1 MSCGKQECCGSLCR
15 SKKTND
21 TWYWVCRKHEEAH
34 SVCEM
39 PPVPEDA
46 ITAAFLR
53 LYYNLKHNPEVLS
66 FQIKQMAEVRKRQML
81 WSPAAVEL
89 NREISDV
96 LSQSHALALLNR
108 QGLVDPDIF
117 ISKSNQLAE
126 QLRNARGQKEKLRDM
141 DTELIITF
149 MSAFAQSES
158 ESISANVR
166 WGKKQ
171 AMKEGKVNS
180 PIWKLYGYGTNDAGE
195 LVIVPEEAEV
205 VRRIYARIL
214 AGDSLRIIRDTLN
227 ADSIPAKGG
236 KEWHESTVR
245 GIITNEKYCGDVL
258 MQKTFKTDLISGK
271 IAKNTGQLPMYLI
284 RDNHPGIVT
293 RDTFQ
298 AVQTELARRSAGK
311 SPSRKNAPTGRSCYT
326 SKYALSER
334 VFCGECGTRYQRC
347 SWHRKDKVRI
357 VWRCISRVEYGSRYC
372 HQSPTMD
379 EEPLQQAIMAAVNS
393 IMDSQETIN
402 GLITDAAL
410 EETGKLPNSAMTL
423 GDINRRLEELEAEFN
438 ALFNQS
444 GGIDKNA
451 ALERIMAADM
461 PQIELYCEIGKAV
474 CQRREK
480 GAAVAAAAY
489 LRKQYPDMQGF
500 SPRNLRRMRD
510 FYRTYE
516 DHPDLLTLTL
526 QIGWTQNIVILETDL
541 SMELRE
547 WYLRAVNQFHWSK
560 AELIERIV
568 TNAHEMIDLAIN
580 EEVCYMEKQKKA
592 ADQKK
597 SIRFLCN
604 AKNNRYL
611 IERIRRWVK
620 SAKEGERRWPVIW
633 SLAANSTLPKAS
645 WVTTSILRK
654 TKGIQLFSIWD

>member
-1 MSCGKQECCGSLCR
+1 M
-15 SKKTND
+15 N
-21 TWYWVCRKHEEAH
+21 
-34 SVCEM
+34 
-39 PPVPEDA
+39 
-46 ITAAFLR
+46 I
-53 LYYNLKHNPEVLS
+53 
-66 FQIKQMAEVRKRQML
+66 
-81 WSPAAVEL
+81 
-89 NREISDV
+89 
-96 LSQSHALALLNR
+96 
-108 QGLVDPDIF
+108 
-117 ISKSNQLAE
+117 
-126 QLRNARGQKEKLRDM
+126 
-141 DTELIITF
+141 
-149 MSAFAQSES
+149 
-158 ESISANVR
+158 
-166 WGKKQ
+166 
-171 AMKEGKVNS
+171 
-180 PIWKLYGYGTNDAGE
+180 
-195 LVIVPEEAEV
+195 
-205 VRRIYARIL
+205 
-214 AGDSLRIIRDTLN
+214 
-227 ADSIPAKGG
+227 
-236 KEWHESTVR
+236 
-245 GIITNEKYCGDVL
+245 
-258 MQKTFKTDLISGK
+258 
-271 IAKNTGQLPMYLI
+271 
-284 RDNHPGIVT
+284 
-293 RDTFQ
+293 
-298 AVQTELARRSAGK
+298 
-311 SPSRKNAPTGRSCYT
+311 RKNVDYSDMY
-326 SKYALSER
+326 
-334 VFCGECGTRYQRC
+334 
-347 SWHRKDKVRI
+347 
-357 VWRCISRVEYGSRYC
+357 
-372 HQSPTMD
+372 
-379 EEPLQQAIMAAVNS
+379 
-393 IMDSQETIN
+393 
-402 GLITDAAL
+402 
-410 EETGKLPNSAMTL
+410 
-423 GDINRRLEELEAEFN
+423 
-438 ALFNQS
+438 
-444 GGIDKNA
+444 A
-451 ALERIMAADM
+451 ALERVMAADM
-461 PQIELYCEIGKAV
+461 PQMELYCEIGKAV